1 MWSCSTGSNT
11 GRKGQMDSLSATCL
25 GLFLS
30 MSENQIKHRSKRMNS
45 KILKAGS
52 VAAIVT
58 FGALAAGCASTGDL
72 ESVKSQATDAQQSAE
87 QAMQTAQQA
96 NETAMEAKRM
106 AA

>member
-1 MWSCSTGSNT
+1 M
-11 GRKGQMDSLSATCL
+11 K
-25 GLFLS
+25 
-30 MSENQIKHRSKRMNS
+30 S

-72 ESVKSQATDAQQSAE
+72 EAVKAQATDAQQSAE

-106 AA
+106 AADAQSTANQALSTAQGNSQRLNRMYMQGQRK